1 MQVHSA
7 QTSKTYSLDCEQSL
21 ILFKVTGACSRRSDS
36 SVTDPGEGPG
46 RPGPALFL
54 DQTEARRDENIFLGD
69 RPPLS
74 KGFFGDRP
82 PPLSKGL
89 DPAL

>member
-1 MQVHSA
+1 MHGKAGVFKVQVHSP

-54 DQTEARRDENIFLGD
+54 DQTEAPRDENIF
-69 RPPLS
+69 
-74 KGFFGDRP
+74 FGDRP
-82 PPLSKGL
+82 LL
-89 DPAL
+89 V